1 MRLCRGAGAVSGVIK
16 HELAGLAVDRLPR
29 SRGEQRGDARDPFV
43 VALEGRVAALETMLA
58 AERLGAERAAA
69 SAREAIAEA
78 RRAGRGEAVADD
90 QRRVKLLAEG
100 IASAG
105 VVWRER
111 LAATDRLAAQLATLV
126 LSRMFGACDDW
137 AEPVTRAL
145 REQVTQIG
153 AHAIVAVT
161 VSAADF
167 AEQGALAAAV
177 GLPVASVTRD
187 AALPAGAC
195 RIALRLGQVEI
206 DPARQWAAFAEA
218 LRELGGAA

>member
-1 MRLCRGAGAVSGVIK
+1 MSGIIK

-29 SRGEQRGDARDPFV
+29 NMVAERVAVRDPAL
-43 VALEGRVAALETMLA
+43 VAWEDRVAALEATLA
-58 AERLGAERAAA
+58 AERLAAERAAVT
-69 SAREAIAEA
+69 ARAAIAEA
-78 RRAGRGEAVADD
+78 RRAGLAEAVADD
-90 QRRVKLLAEG
+90 KRRVTLLADG
-100 IASAG
+100 IGRAEAA
-105 VVWRER
+105 WRER

-126 LSRMFGACDDW
+126 LGRIFGECDDW
-137 AEPVTRAL
+137 AELVTRAL
-145 REQVTQIG
+145 TEQVAQIG

-167 AEQGALAAAV
+167 ADAAGLAAAV
-177 GLPVASVTRD
+177 GLPAATVTCD

-206 DPARQWAAFAEA
+206 DPSRQWTAFEDA